1 MIRFDVESTADEPG
15 AAHMIDRIKNILLTP
30 KTEWP
35 AIDAE
40 PATEMG
46 VFTSWVVPL
55 AAIGPVCGLIGQQL
69 FGYGAFGYSWKP
81 SLAFSIST
89 AVTAYVLGLIGTFL
103 VARII
108 DALAPTF
115 GGVKSPVAAM
125 KVTAYSWTAAWLAG
139 IFGLIP
145 MLGVLG
151 IVGLYSLYLLYL
163 GLPVLMKAP
172 QDKALGYTVVA
183 CLCAIVMF
191 IVVGFVTS
199 AVTSAFAPTPAI
211 GTITVPAYR

>member
-1 MIRFDVESTADEPG
+1 
-15 AAHMIDRIKNILLTP
+15 MIDRIKNILLTP

-35 AIDAE
+35 VIDAE

-55 AAIGPVCGLIGQQL
+55 AAIGPVCGLIGQQV
-69 FGYGAFGYSWKP
+69 FGYGGLGFSWKP
-81 SLAFSIST
+81 TLGFSLSV
-89 AVTAYVLGLIGTFL
+89 AVTSYVFSLIGTFL
-103 VARII
+103 IAKII

-115 GGVKSPVAAM
+115 AGTRNPVSAM

-139 IFGLIP
+139 VFQLIP
-145 MLGVLG
+145 ALGVLA

-172 QDKALGYTVVA
+172 QDKAVGYTVVA

-191 IVVGFVTS
+191 FVVSVVTS
-199 AVTSAFAPTPAI
+199 AVTSMFTPQPAI